1 MHLWQKGKEKLN
13 GCWWPHSCYHIISS
27 LLQNRKGGP
36 NWTGVT
42 KDSMLFQKSITIRY
56 WDYNQAKLFWPEWMM
71 YFQHTPSPSV
81 DSLRVGWDKVVWNYP
96 IPYLISYPCAIFS
109 GTWVRCQCAE
119 NQLLLWKASKE
130 CSPSVPPYHDSIPKQ
145 SSGVPKSGSLVWR
158 EQIPD
163 SVISVYNNK

>member
-1 MHLWQKGKEKLN
+1 MWHFLHYLPKVTDGSCIFDKREKKNWMDVDDLTPVITSYRV
-13 GCWWPHSCYHIISS
+13 CFKTE
-27 LLQNRKGGP
+27 RGGP

-109 GTWVRCQCAE
+109 GTWVWRQSVE
-119 NQLLLWKASKE
+119 NQQWVWIGRKD
-130 CSPSVPPYHDSIPKQ
+130 CSQ
-145 SSGVPKSGSLVWR
+145 
-158 EQIPD
+158 
-163 SVISVYNNK
+163 